1 MMIAFKEQEAL
12 EKLIVEI
19 ESVNGGITRP
29 DDKVRL
35 FQIPLERVV

>member
-1 MMIAFKEQEAL
+1 LIA
-12 EKLIVEI
+12 EI
-19 ESVNGGITRP
+19 ESMNSGITRL